1 MKMKAIVLIV
11 CLMSGMF
18 FGANAQSLTAKEI
31 IKKADDKNR
40 GESSKG
46 EMTMSV
52 VRPKWDRTVTMKV
65 WTKGTEKSLI
75 LITAPQADKGQVF
88 LKLHTE
94 MWNWIPSIQRMM
106 KIPPSM
112 MMQSWMG
119 SDFTNDDLVK
129 ESSIIKDYNHKLIG
143 SENIRGKDC
152 YKLELIPKDEA
163 PVVWGKLIVWVTK
176 DGFDQWRVEFYDED
190 NDLVSTQNSY
200 DIKKMGDREIPTR
213 IEIIPADEPGHKTIL
228 VIKNMEYNIPIDDG
242 FFSQQNMKR
251 VR

>member
-88 LKLHTE
+88 LKLNTE

-143 SENIRGKDC
+143 SETVRSKDC
-152 YKLELIPKDEA
+152 YKIELIPKDEA

-176 DGFDQWRVEFYDED
+176 DGFDQWKVEFYDED
-190 NDLVSTQNSY
+190 DDLVSTQNSY

-213 IEIIPADEPGHKTIL
+213 IEIIPEDEPGHKTIL
-228 VIKNMEYNIPIDDG
+228 VIKSMEYDIPIDDG